1 MKYLL
6 FVVSILLSGCNN
18 NSKQQAGSLL
28 ESEIPPVIEFVAKTD
43 MKKWDKLAK
52 DVRWGI
58 AISDLDIT
66 TVVKDD
72 WLYNEPVFDIP
83 VYSKYIVKKEI
94 KSFQKV
100 SFSVAAGVYDWLILL
115 DLDNNGSWDS
125 YLGSAEEHIKL
136 NQIEF
141 KNGFIY
147 SVVVGEDSIPK
158 LKISARS
165 W

>member
-1 MKYLL
+1 
-6 FVVSILLSGCNN
+6 
-18 NSKQQAGSLL
+18 
-28 ESEIPPVIEFVAKTD
+28 